1 MSSKAVVYT
10 ARHVL
15 DTRWFF
21 NGLLELWFEN
31 IIGFFQ
37 SRQTSGL
44 DTVCQ
49 SFKFCYSIEDHA
61 LSVLLFK
68 SSCFLR
74 PQVRLW
80 VYFILFSVNLVFK
93 QTAL

>member
-10 ARHVL
+10 ACHVL

-49 SFKFCYSIEDHA
+49 SFQFCYSIEDHA
-61 LSVLLFK
+61 LYYYLNRIV
-68 SSCFLR
+68 FLG
-74 PQVRLW
+74 LKLDFG
-80 VYFILFSVNLVFK
+80 FISFY
-93 QTAL
+93 